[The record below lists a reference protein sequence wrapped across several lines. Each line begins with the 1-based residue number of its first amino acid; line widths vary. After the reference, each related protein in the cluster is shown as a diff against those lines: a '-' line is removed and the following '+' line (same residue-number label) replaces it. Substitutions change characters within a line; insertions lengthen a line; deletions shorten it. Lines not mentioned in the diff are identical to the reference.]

1 MAIIEIESNCKEY
14 ESLHP
19 YCLSQG
25 LDPVLNKM
33 LYYSLMEPSLGT
45 APTSG
50 LHPANFPN

>member
-14 ESLHP
+14 ELLHP
-19 YCLSQG
+19 YCLSQD

-33 LYYSLMEPSLGT
+33 LYYSLTEPSLEI